1 MLGRLER
8 VMGTKD
14 EDSRQKAM
22 ANLAMI
28 GLAIAAGQSP
38 DALTN
43 IAQGALTG
51 MQAIRQSEAADEAQ
65 RREMRMAAM
74 RMAQEEVNLGRRLQ
88 SAESV
93 AALRAGEGG
102 AGVRDFRNPIDAYQ
116 DATTAAERVQAF
128 EIPEGMTREEYINQV
143 GLDRVRNSY
152 TPEQLVGTTF
162 EGIHGQGGAR
172 VGTTVPT
179 RISTRAEFDA
189 LPSGAT
195 YLDTQTGLIGVK
207 P

>member
-51 MQAIRQSEAADEAQ
+51 MQGIRQAQAAEEAQ
-65 RREMRMAAM
+65 EQEMRLAALK
-74 RMAQEEVNLGRRLQ
+74 MAQEEVNLGRRLQ
-88 SAESV
+88 SAEQI
-93 AALRAGEGG
+93 AARRAGGDAESQRQEYLYND
-102 AGVRDFRNPIDAYQ
+102 VFRGILEQARQETEDDMVAVNR
-116 DATTAAERVQAF
+116 AAAAAAAAAPNAPSAIRWRMSQ
-128 EIPEGMTREEYINQV
+128 
-143 GLDRVRNSY
+143 
-152 TPEQLVGTTF
+152 
-162 EGIHGQGGAR
+162 GQGAEGF
-172 VGTTVPT
+172 GTTVPT
-179 RISTRAEFDA
+179 VTTQAEYDA
-189 LPSGAT
+189 LPPGTEFIQSG
-195 YLDTQTGLIGVK
+195 QRRRK
-207 P
+207 PE